1 MTSERPTERQAER
14 QAPDTIMT
22 ARDLTLRRDGVTLL
36 DSVSVTIRRGSITLL
51 LGHNGAGK
59 TLLLNC
65 LHGLIN
71 CDAGTISG
79 PPLAHQK
86 MVFQKPIITR
96 RTTGGHLRFLCPKL
110 DNAALH
116 DWLRRA
122 EMDRRATAPA
132 RMLSGGEQQKL
143 ALIGALAARP
153 DILFLDEPTAH
164 LDFAATKFVET
175 MVRQAHEDGMTI
187 VMTSHNRAQAE
198 RLGEDVL
205 LLDRGCI
212 VECAP
217 ADRFF
222 SAPSHPLARQYL
234 DHL

>member
-1 MTSERPTERQAER
+1 MTSDRP
-14 QAPDTIMT
+14 APDNIMT
-22 ARDLTLRRDGVTLL
+22 ARGLTLRRDGTTLL
-36 DSVSVTIRRGSITLL
+36 DSVSVHIRRGSITLL

-79 PPLAHQK
+79 PPLAQQK

-96 RTTGGHLRFLCPKL
+96 RTTGGHLRFLCPHL
-110 DNAALH
+110 DDGAIRE
-116 DWLRRA
+116 WLRHA
-122 EMDRRATAPA
+122 EIDRREDAPA

-164 LDFAATKFVET
+164 LDFAATEFVET

-205 LLDRGCI
+205 LLDSGSI
-212 VECAP
+212 VETAP

-234 DHL
+234 AHL

>member
-1 MTSERPTERQAER
+1 MMSERPS
-14 QAPDTIMT
+14 PDIIMT
-22 ARDLTLRRDGVTLL
+22 ARNLTLRRDGIPLL
-36 DSVSVTIRRGSITLL
+36 KSVSAEIRRGSITLL

-65 LHGLIN
+65 LHGLIA
-71 CDAGTISG
+71 CDRGTVIG
-79 PPLAHQK
+79 PPLASQK

-96 RTTGGHLRFLCPKL
+96 RTTAGHLRFLCPNL
-110 DNAALH
+110 EDDALQ
-116 DWLRRA
+116 DWLRLA
-122 EMDRRATAPA
+122 EMDKRIDAPA

-153 DILFLDEPTAH
+153 EILFLDEPTAH

-175 MVRQAHEDGMTI
+175 MVRQAHQDGMTI

-205 LLDRGCI
+205 LLDNGTV
-212 VECAP
+212 VETAP
-217 ADRFF
+217 VTRFF
-222 SAPSHPLARQYL
+222 NSPSHPLARQYL
-234 DHL
+234 AHL

>member
-1 MTSERPTERQAER
+1 MMSEH
-14 QAPDTIMT
+14 DTANIVLT
-22 ARDLTLRRDGVTLL
+22 ARELTLRRDGITLL
-36 DSVSVTIRRGSITLL
+36 DSVSLQIRRGSITLL

-65 LHGLIN
+65 LHGLMA
-71 CDAGTISG
+71 CDAGAVSG
-79 PPLAHQK
+79 PPLARQK

-96 RTTGGHLRFLCPKL
+96 RTTGGHLRFLCPDL
-110 DNAALH
+110 DDTAIL

-122 EMDRRATAPA
+122 DMDRRAAAPA

-143 ALIGALAARP
+143 ALIGALAATP

-164 LDFAATKFVET
+164 LDFAATKFVES
-175 MVRQAHEDGMTI
+175 MVRQAHADGTTI

-205 LLDRGCI
+205 LLDSGRI
-212 VECAP
+212 VECAQ
-217 ADRFF
+217 AERFF

>member
-1 MTSERPTERQAER
+1 MTPERP
-14 QAPDTIMT
+14 APDSIMT

-36 DSVSVTIRRGSITLL
+36 DSVSATVRRGSITLL

-65 LHGLIN
+65 LHGLIK
-71 CDAGTISG
+71 CDAGIISG
-79 PPLAHQK
+79 PPLARQK

-96 RTTGGHLRFLCPKL
+96 RTTGDHLRFLCPKL
-110 DNAALH
+110 DNAAIH

-143 ALIGALAARP
+143 ALIGALATQP

-187 VMTSHNRAQAE
+187 VMTSHNRTQAE
-198 RLGEDVL
+198 RLGEDVI
-205 LLDRGCI
+205 LLDSGRI
-212 VECAP
+212 VETAP
-217 ADRFF
+217 ANRFF
-222 SAPSHPLARQYL
+222 NAPSHPLAKQYL
-234 DHL
+234 AHL

>member
-1 MTSERPTERQAER
+1 MTSEQRPA
-14 QAPDTIMT
+14 DIIMA
-22 ARDLTLRRDGVTLL
+22 ARDLTLQRDGLTLL
-36 DSVSVTIRRGSITLL
+36 DSISADIRRGSITLL

-65 LHGLIN
+65 LHGLIAS
-71 CDAGTISG
+71 DSGSVSG
-79 PPLAHQK
+79 PPLARQK

-96 RTTGGHLRFLCPKL
+96 RTTGSHLRFLCPEL
-110 DNAALH
+110 DDAAIH

-122 EMDRRATAPA
+122 EMDRRIDAPA

-143 ALIGALAARP
+143 ALIGALAANP

-164 LDFAATKFVET
+164 LDFAATGFVET
-175 MVRQAHEDGMTI
+175 MVREAHRDGMTI

-198 RLGEDVL
+198 RLGEEVL
-205 LLDRGCI
+205 FLDSGHI
-212 VECAP
+212 VEAAS

-222 SAPSHPLARQYL
+222 TAPSHPLAKRFL
-234 DHL
+234 AHL

>member
-1 MTSERPTERQAER
+1 MMSERPSA
-14 QAPDTIMT
+14 DIIMT
-22 ARDLTLRRDGVTLL
+22 SRDLTLRRDGLTLL
-36 DSVSVTIRRGSITLL
+36 ESVSARIRRGSITLV

-65 LHGLIN
+65 LHGLIP
-71 CDAGTISG
+71 CDTGIIDG
-79 PPLAHQK
+79 PPLERQK

-96 RTTGGHLRFLCPKL
+96 RTTAGHFRFLCPHL
-110 DNAALH
+110 DEAAIH
-116 DWLRRA
+116 DWLHRA
-122 EMDRRATAPA
+122 EMGRRANAPA

-143 ALIGALAARP
+143 ALIGALATRP

-205 LLDRGCI
+205 LLDSGRI
-212 VECAP
+212 VETAP

-222 SAPSHPLARQYL
+222 SAPSHALAKQYL

>member
-1 MTSERPTERQAER
+1 MMSERPS
-14 QAPDTIMT
+14 PDIIMT
-22 ARDLTLRRDGVTLL
+22 ARNLSLQRDGIPLL
-36 DSVSVTIRRGSITLL
+36 KSVSALIRRGSITLL

-65 LHGLIN
+65 LHGLIA
-71 CDAGTISG
+71 CDRGTISG
-79 PPLAHQK
+79 PPLASQK

-96 RTTGGHLRFLCPKL
+96 RTTAGHLRFLCPNL
-110 DNAALH
+110 EDDALQ
-116 DWLRRA
+116 DWLRLA
-122 EMDRRATAPA
+122 EMDKRIDAPA

-153 DILFLDEPTAH
+153 EILFLDEPTAH

-175 MVRQAHEDGMTI
+175 MVRQAHQDGMTI

-205 LLDRGCI
+205 LLDNGTV
-212 VECAP
+212 VETAP
-217 ADRFF
+217 VARFF
-222 SAPSHPLARQYL
+222 NAPSHPLARQYL
-234 DHL
+234 AHL

>member
-1 MTSERPTERQAER
+1 MMSERPA
-14 QAPDTIMT
+14 ADIIMT
-22 ARDLTLRRDGVTLL
+22 VRELTLRRDGIALL
-36 DSVSVTIRRGSITLL
+36 NAVSADIRRGSITLL

-65 LHGLIN
+65 LHGLIA
-71 CDAGTISG
+71 CDRGTING
-79 PPLAHQK
+79 PPLANQK

-96 RTTGGHLRFLCPKL
+96 RTTAGHLRFLCPDL
-110 DNAALH
+110 DDASLH
-116 DWLRRA
+116 HWLRLA
-122 EMDRRATAPA
+122 EMDKRVDAPA

-175 MVRQAHEDGMTI
+175 MVQNAHRKGMTI

-205 LLDRGCI
+205 LLDNGTI
-212 VECAP
+212 VEAAP
-217 ADRFF
+217 AERFF
-222 SAPSHPLARQYL
+222 NAPSHPLAQQYL
-234 DHL
+234 AHL